1 LWKIIALQVESFHFA
16 FLESRDEI
24 FIFLKICL
32 SNTLQE
38 ISLGT
43 WNTATTQENTTLEL
57 LQVPARQT
65 SSSLLSSSNTAISQD
80 LILDRQ
86 MREEVAVHSNAS
98 VRAAT
103 LSAFKKRF
111 IEL

>member
-1 LWKIIALQVESFHFA
+1 LWQIIALQVESFHFA
-16 FLESRDEI
+16 FLQSRNEV
-24 FIFLKICL
+24 FIRLKICL

-57 LQVPARQT
+57 LQVPAWQT
-65 SSSLLSSSNTAISQD
+65 SLLSNSNTAISQD

-86 MREEVAVHSNAS
+86 MREEVAVHSHAS
-98 VRAAT
+98 VRTAT
-103 LSAFKKRF
+103 LGAFKKRLF
-111 IEL
+111 EL